1 MKLVQ
6 LKQHFF
12 LLPTPRFLADWRV
25 QVVVP
30 ALPALL
36 ARPFTHWTL
45 LLQPLRY
52 LRPIIKPV
60 LLHQL
65 LNGLILLN
73 YASNTS
79 KVQDCL
85 LMPIIFI
92 IILSLLAQRPRISS
106 TSLKISF
113 KRIDQKKAQRT
124 CSHNYSL
131 YISNRWMTDTSSF
144 RWPNLP
150 RSWLRP
156 ISLTCFCSSI
166 KWLRTHI
173 ICRLLFSS
181 MRPLSMVPR

>member
-113 KRIDQKKAQRT
+113 KRMIKKKHKEHAAIIT
-124 CSHNYSL
+124 A
-131 YISNRWMTDTSSF
+131 YISVTVG
-144 RWPNLP
+144 
-150 RSWLRP
+150 WLIHLRLDDP
-156 ISLTCFCSSI
+156 IYQGLGFVPS
-166 KWLRTHI
+166 
-173 ICRLLFSS
+173 RLHASALQ
-181 MRPLSMVPR
+181 